1 MLLPAKSLLTAK
13 RCLAWSAPLLVFT
26 VLSSCSSGPSGPAK
40 GTPGFYWQAARETFA
55 AGDNVKTLE
64 HLDKLL
70 VEENEYSARALP
82 WSLILT
88 SGTAAGYAELADHYE
103 LGGRVNKSD
112 PAAFRRPVSVYRGLA
127 NRLSLEFAEKFG
139 KLAKLKGDTI
149 PLAFGYPKGTA
160 APVPVLT
167 KVASGIVLAP
177 PDAEAAEKRALER
190 GVLLAACRAAGAP
203 GDTARTEQILKSP
216 DATVPRATFEMAM
229 AQDLFNAS
237 QLYTPRKLDEPQKL
251 AIFCQRAQEA
261 LKGVPESKES
271 KELAAKIQ
279 NALKRA
285 KKG

>member
-1 MLLPAKSLLTAK
+1 
-13 RCLAWSAPLLVFT
+13 
-26 VLSSCSSGPSGPAK
+26 
-40 GTPGFYWQAARETFA
+40 
-55 AGDNVKTLE
+55 VKTLE

-70 VEENEYSARALP
+70 ADESEYTARALP
-82 WSLILT
+82 WALILT

-160 APVPVLT
+160 APVPALT
-167 KVASGIVLAP
+167 KVASGIVPAP
-177 PDAEAAEKRALER
+177 PEAEAAEKRALER

-216 DATVPRATFEMAM
+216 DKSPDATVPRATFEMAM

-237 QLYTPRKLDEPQKL
+237 QLYSPRKLDEPQKL

-261 LKGVPESKES
+261 LKSVPESKES
-271 KELAAKIQ
+271 KDLAAKIQ